1 VVVRD
6 DEDALPDPGSPRGG
20 RKVGVTGQRMPPLA
34 LYREIGELDPEER
47 RTGNVGLQVQVAPR
61 LPLGQRVGAVDE
73 PVLDDQ

>member
-6 DEDALPDPGSPRGG
+6 DEDALPDPRSSCGR
-20 RKVGVTGQRMPPLA
+20 RKVGVTRQRVPPLA
-34 LYREIGELDPEER
+34 IDRQVRELDPEER
-47 RTGNVGLQVQVAPR
+47 RTGNVRLQVQVAPR